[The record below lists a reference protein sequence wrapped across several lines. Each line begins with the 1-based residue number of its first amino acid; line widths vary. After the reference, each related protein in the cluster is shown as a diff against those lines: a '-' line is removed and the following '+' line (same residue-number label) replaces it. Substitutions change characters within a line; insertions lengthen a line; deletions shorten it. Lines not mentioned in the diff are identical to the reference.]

1 MDLII
6 FLCLVVV
13 GYVAGSIAEKKHFA
27 SIGKREQELKDIL
40 TFSTKLPPTADMHR
54 SSVFVQ
60 GNVVISVDYFKRL
73 SAGLRSLIGG
83 RVSAYESL
91 VDRARREALLRMKQ
105 NAQDQGAN
113 HIFNVKLETSSITKG
128 SRGQIGAV
136 EIFAYGTALIP

>member
-6 FLCLVVV
+6 FICLVVV

-27 SIGKREQELKDIL
+27 SIRKREQELKNIL
-40 TFSTKLPPTADMHR
+40 TFSAKLPPTTDMHR

-128 SRGQIGAV
+128 GRGQIGAV
-136 EIFAYGTALIP
+136 EIFAYGTGLIP